1 MMQDFFQ
8 KLSVQSQE
16 LERFPLIELMVV
28 VTCIGILATLALQ
41 RFLAY

>member
-1 MMQDFFQ
+1 MQRFSRN
-8 KLSVQSQE
+8 LSLKSQA

-28 VTCIGILATLALQ
+28 VTCIGILATIALQ

>member
-8 KLSVQSQE
+8 KLSAQSQE
-16 LERFPLIELMVV
+16 LQRFPLIELMVV
-28 VTCIGILATLALQ
+28 VTCIGILATLPLQ